1 MSSRV
6 PKALL
11 ATLLGAVVWAAP
23 LRADEA
29 EDQYAVAAG
38 HYAHKRWEFA
48 AEGFQAFLNQY
59 ANHAQANQSV
69 FFLAEALVQL
79 GRPDEA
85 VPHFRNYLSREPE
98 GRFAAT
104 ALFRVGEAAYLAAES
119 DLGKVELERFL
130 NAYPDDALNAYVLP
144 YLGDVAL
151 TQNDAL
157 LAEKYFRRGLSRFP
171 QGQMQ
176 DACRFGLARALEKQ
190 DKVEEAE
197 RFYMAVAAKTGS
209 SLADDAQF
217 NLGALQYVSG
227 RFEETLT
234 SFEAFESRLEES
246 PWQSTARLGRGWA
259 LVKLGRLA
267 EAKTVLE
274 SITADAKV
282 GVEARYWLGLTEKAQ
297 KDWPSA
303 ARTLLE
309 AAAEHPDHE
318 LTAALRFHAGE
329 SLFHAGRTAEAGEQF
344 DHVIASTRDD
354 NHWVDDA
361 MRGKVQVA
369 LQTKDYQ
376 TLDRQAAEFATRFPQ
391 SEMEPDVQRMLA
403 QSLFERKQHE
413 RAIQVLERLI
423 QAGPE
428 AGQALEDRYL
438 LSLSFEGLE
447 RHQEA
452 LEALTPVVESGAGRL
467 RADAQLTRASL
478 LMKLKRFEEAI
489 APLEAFLASN
499 PTADDEAACLGN
511 LAICYA
517 EVRQLDKA
525 RQRYAELLEKHA
537 GHELVAPT
545 TEQLAQAVYDAGDL
559 AWAETLFTQLADD
572 GQSTGHRL
580 EGLSGLAWSQHKAGR
595 LEKAAATFDRVLKGN
610 PDPPL
615 AAETALARGRI
626 LQQLGE
632 PDQALAMYDMV
643 IDRWKDTGQY
653 PEALWAAAL
662 LRDSLEQD
670 REAAEQYER
679 LATAYPKFREIDA
692 LLYNWAWTL
701 DDMKRPEESGPL
713 FDRLR
718 QEHPTSSYWADATF
732 RLAQRSFEAKDYK
745 RSRQLISELLAAETT
760 GQVRENTL
768 YLQGQVAAAEQQW
781 DQARRAFQTL
791 LDEYPES
798 ALRLTAEYGI
808 AEATF
813 RKSEYREAGELFDRL
828 LLQVRKKDQP
838 WMGVVPLRLAQ
849 ALCHQKRWDEAY
861 QIASTISAEY
871 PDFEEQY
878 EVDYV
883 IGRCLASRAE
893 FELARQ
899 AYRKVIQ
906 SPQGAKTETA
916 AKAQLMIAESYYH
929 QEDYPQALREYLA
942 LEILYAYPVWQAT
955 AVFQAA
961 KCHEMLGEWK
971 QAVDEYA
978 RLLADYPDTSF
989 TKEAT
994 ERLRAA
1000 RQRLAAEPTT

>member
-1 MSSRV
+1 
-6 PKALL
+6 
-11 ATLLGAVVWAAP
+11 
-23 LRADEA
+23 
-29 EDQYAVAAG
+29 
-38 HYAHKRWEFA
+38 
-48 AEGFQAFLNQY
+48 
-59 ANHAQANQSV
+59 
-69 FFLAEALVQL
+69 
-79 GRPDEA
+79 
-85 VPHFRNYLSREPE
+85 
-98 GRFAAT
+98 
-104 ALFRVGEAAYLAAES
+104 
-119 DLGKVELERFL
+119 
-130 NAYPDDALNAYVLP
+130 
-144 YLGDVAL
+144 
-151 TQNDAL
+151 
-157 LAEKYFRRGLSRFP
+157 
-171 QGQMQ
+171 
-176 DACRFGLARALEKQ
+176 
-190 DKVEEAE
+190 
-197 RFYMAVAAKTGS
+197 
-209 SLADDAQF
+209 
-217 NLGALQYVSG
+217 
-227 RFEETLT
+227 
-234 SFEAFESRLEES
+234 
-246 PWQSTARLGRGWA
+246 
-259 LVKLGRLA
+259 
-267 EAKTVLE
+267 
-274 SITADAKV
+274 
-282 GVEARYWLGLTEKAQ
+282 
-297 KDWPSA
+297 
-303 ARTLLE
+303 
-309 AAAEHPDHE
+309 
-318 LTAALRFHAGE
+318 
-329 SLFHAGRTAEAGEQF
+329 
-344 DHVIASTRDD
+344 
-354 NHWVDDA
+354 
-361 MRGKVQVA
+361 
-369 LQTKDYQ
+369 
-376 TLDRQAAEFATRFPQ
+376 
-391 SEMEPDVQRMLA
+391 
-403 QSLFERKQHE
+403 
-413 RAIQVLERLI
+413 LERLI

-438 LSLSFEGLE
+438 LSLSYEGLE

-467 RADAQLTRASL
+467 RAEAQLTRASL

-489 APLEAFLASN
+489 APLEASLQRWRGMASD
-499 PTADDEAACLGN
+499 PTADGAAACLGN
-511 LAICYA
+511 LAICHA

-525 RQRYAELLEKHA
+525 RQRYAELLDHHA

-572 GQSTGHRL
+572 GQPAGRRL
-580 EGLSGLAWSQHKAGR
+580 EGLSGLAWSQHKAGQ
-595 LEKAAATFDRVLKGN
+595 LEKAAQTFDRVLQGN

-632 PDQALAMYDMV
+632 PDPALAMYDMV
-643 IDRWKDTGQY
+643 IDRWKDTEQY

-679 LATAYPKFREIDA
+679 LATAYPKFRKIDA

-701 DDMKRPEESGPL
+701 DDLKRPEESSAL
-713 FDRLR
+713 FGRLR
-718 QEHPTSSYWADATF
+718 GEHPTSSYWADATF
-732 RLAQRSFEAKDYK
+732 RLAQRSFEAKDYE
-745 RSRQLISELLAAETT
+745 RARQLLSELLAAEAT
-760 GQVRENTL
+760 GQIRENTL
-768 YLQGQVAAAEQQW
+768 YLQGQVATAEQQW

-813 RKSEYREAGELFDRL
+813 RKSGYREAGELLERVDRL
-828 LLQVRKKDQP
+828 LLQVREKDQP

-861 QIASTISAEY
+861 QIASTISDEY

-942 LEILYAYPVWQAT
+942 LEILYAYPAWQAT

-994 ERLRAA
+994 QRLRAA